1 MPLRPFELPDDI
13 SVLVDLI
20 PQAFHYPDNEA
31 WSFQQDELEGLTDSL
46 RGIRRIW
53 PVLRVMGWFSPALR
67 DVMRGFVWE
76 EDGQVVGLSNVM
88 RQGTT
93 DFWYI
98 ANVAVLPAYR
108 RRGIAR
114 MLVEAC
120 MDFARERGAE
130 VITLD
135 VVAGNTPAYT
145 LYERLG
151 FVHFASKAEMVHEG
165 DCAPE
170 PVVLPDGYA
179 LVASSPFDWQP
190 RYELMRRITPQ
201 DVAAYQPVD
210 PGRFRQPGPARLL
223 MPVMR
228 AATGVQSEDFVVL
241 GPDGGVAGYGG
252 FGARVRGGGRHN
264 LRLAL
269 DPAHP
274 APAAFMVRSALGKL
288 LQTGPGHRI
297 DLTVPL
303 WQPALVEAAQAAG
316 FARPAD
322 HQTMGLRILTHS

>member
-1 MPLRPFELPDDI
+1 MPLRAFKLPDDV
-13 SVLVDLI
+13 SLLVDLI

-31 WSFQQDELEGLTDSL
+31 WSIQPDELEGMTDAL
-46 RGIRRIW
+46 RGVRRVW
-53 PVLRVMGWFSPALR
+53 PLLRVAGWFSPALR
-67 DVMRGFVWE
+67 DVLRGFVWE

-93 DFWYI
+93 DHWYI

-114 MLVEAC
+114 GLVEAC
-120 MDFARERGAE
+120 MDYARDRGAA

-135 VVAGNTPAYT
+135 VVAGNTPAYA

-151 FVHFASKAEMVHEG
+151 FSHFATKAELVHEG
-165 DCAPE
+165 DRVPE
-170 PVVLPDGYA
+170 PVGLPDGYT
-179 LVASSPFDWQP
+179 LEPSSTFEWEPRFD
-190 RYELMRRITPQ
+190 LMQRITPP
-201 DVAAYQPVD
+201 DVAVYQPVEQ
-210 PGRFRQPGPARLL
+210 GRFRQPGPARLL

-228 AATGVQSEDFVVL
+228 AATGTQSQEVIL
-241 GPDGGVAGYGG
+241 RGPDGGVVASAG
-252 FGARVRGGGRHN
+252 FGARTRSGGRHN
-264 LRLAL
+264 LRIAL

-274 APAAFMVRSALGKL
+274 ALAPYLVRHTLGEL
-288 LQTGPGHRI
+288 LGLGPGHRVE
-297 DLTVPL
+297 LSVPH
-303 WQPALVEAAQAAG
+303 WQPALVIAAEDAG